1 MREKFDFDL
10 PLGITTYSPTDWQVE
25 RLGKVFGLGSHYQI
39 NVGRPAQDAVSF
51 QVSVF
56 RAANP
61 ATELFVPDHLFIR
74 HEPLVGLY
82 GDTLR
87 INSRFSL
94 HISTSGRRSNSP
106 WFALIDYEAEA

>member
-1 MREKFDFDL
+1 MRDKFEFDL

-39 NVGRPAQDAVSF
+39 NVGRPAQGAVSF

-94 HISTSGRRSNSP
+94 HISASGRQAHQV
-106 WFALIDYEAEA
+106 WFVLIDEKGEG